1 MKIQSINHQ
10 NNVSHKAYFK
20 KNLLYKEAINS
31 ESFLSSRYHLVKL
44 SEQFKALPNHE
55 LEIVEP
61 QPQFFKVINNEN
73 GRSMP
78 LNISDRVP
86 RIEKILEKVLSLS
99 GKYLFESED
108 TLSQL
113 YRDLSTPGHELENLD
128 SWRKLR

>member
-44 SEQFKALPNHE
+44 SEQFKALPNQE

-61 QPQFFKVINNEN
+61 QPQFFKVVNNEN

-78 LNISDRVP
+78 LGKTLSNCVP
-86 RIEKILEKVLSLS
+86 RIGKILEEVLGIN
-99 GKYLFESED
+99 GKHLTS
-108 TLSQL
+108 
-113 YRDLSTPGHELENLD
+113 
-128 SWRKLR
+128 